1 MFCINL
7 RVANNFLTS
16 LGGSKEIFNIPSEMN
31 FEVNLI
37 FSSLLF
43 SHFEKN
49 ALFLFSLLIPNVL
62 EWTKAKYF

>member
-1 MFCINL
+1 M

-43 SHFEKN
+43 SHFEKI
-49 ALFLFSLLIPNVL
+49 L
-62 EWTKAKYF
+62 YFYFIF